1 MRRVSWNIESE
12 VSGIIGRLGDRSLE
26 DQTVLITGGAGF
38 IGSWLCD
45 SLIKQNARVICLD
58 NLSSGL
64 KENTKHL
71 LGEENF
77 CFINHDVSEPLRIE
91 TKVDYV
97 MHLASRASP
106 LEFEKY
112 PLEILKSNT
121 LGLMNALEIARRDK
135 ARLLFTSTS
144 EIYGEATVFPT
155 PETYRG
161 YVNTLGIRG
170 CYDEAKR
177 AGEALCMAYLRQY
190 DLDVRIVRIFNTYG
204 PRMRAD
210 GVYGR
215 VIPRFMSQA
224 LNNEPIT
231 IFGDGSQTRSFCYIT
246 DQVEGLLR
254 YLTADSLKGE
264 VINIGNPHE
273 YSVLDLANLIIT
285 MTGSNS
291 QIEYHPLPQDDPTRR
306 FPDISKAQA
315 LLQWHPRVS
324 LEDGLHS
331 VYTYYRRCCSA

>member
-1 MRRVSWNIESE
+1 MLWNTKDEIHKI
-12 VSGIIGRLGDRSLE
+12 VNHLGDRSLE
-26 DQTVLITGGAGF
+26 DKTVLITGGAGF
-38 IGSWLCD
+38 VGSWICD
-45 SLIKQNARVICLD
+45 TLIELNTRVICID

-64 KENTKHL
+64 KENISHL
-71 LGEENF
+71 LGKENF
-77 CFINHDVSEPLRIE
+77 LFVTHDVSDPIRIE

-106 LEFEKY
+106 PEFEKY

-121 LGLMNALEIARRDK
+121 LGLINALEIARRDN

-144 EIYGEATVFPT
+144 EIYGEATIFPT

-215 VIPRFMSQA
+215 AVPRFMSQA
-224 LNNEPIT
+224 LNNDPLT

-246 DQVEGLLR
+246 DLVEGLLR
-254 YLTADSLKGE
+254 YLTAGGLKGE
-264 VINIGNPHE
+264 VINIGNPQE

-285 MTGSNS
+285 MTGSDS
-291 QIEYHPLPQDDPTRR
+291 RIEYHPLPQDDPTRR
-306 FPDISKAQA
+306 FPDISKARA
-315 LLQWHPRVS
+315 LLQWHPRVG

-331 VYTYYRRCCSA
+331 VYTYYRGYGL